1 MKIHSCLPYK
11 TDRVS
16 RFALSANQIR
26 FADAAGKLGLPRF
39 RWQCDSLLRCI
50 KSVWLDLS
58 HFYVRFDLDQ
68 CEQAIC
74 DAKCIYAVGAQRKG
88 PLDGVLKNLA
98 SDRRAPGISS
108 LQICLL
114 WPKSI

>member
-16 RFALSANQIR
+16 RFALSENQIR

-39 RWQCDSLLRCI
+39 VGNAIRCCDASNPFGWTSLIFMCC
-50 KSVWLDLS
+50 
-58 HFYVRFDLDQ
+58 FDLDQ

-74 DAKCIYAVGAQRKG
+74 ACDAACIYAVGAQRKG
-88 PLDGVLKNLA
+88 PLDG
-98 SDRRAPGISS
+98 
-108 LQICLL
+108 LL
-114 WPKSI
+114 RI